1 MLAWEP
7 QSDVRLKLTE
17 NERLASSIVRLEHVV
32 HPLLTFKQSLR
43 VQCLAFG
50 YHRLSVASRERHCI
64 RNLQASE
71 VSRVMSVKMAPASDV
86 ENVRHWEDA
95 VFHHATDDAAL
106 VVILRVIDRAER
118 QVKIAESFDRDVG
131 LLDDVGQCFFD
142 PFLCFLALEIATAG
156 GEASWC
162 GQTEH
167 AGRVVGERGLL
178 QSVDCE
184 VESPGN

>member
-1 MLAWEP
+1 MLDWEP
-7 QSDVRLKLTE
+7 QSDIRLKLTE
-17 NERLASSIVRLEHVV
+17 NERPADFIVWLEHAV
-32 HPLLTFKQSLR
+32 HPLLRFKQSLR
-43 VQCLAFG
+43 VQCLAFE
-50 YHRLSVASRERHCI
+50 YHRLSIGSREWHCI
-64 RNLQASE
+64 GDLQAGE
-71 VSRVMSVKMAPASDV
+71 VSRVMSVEMAPASDM
-86 ENVRHWEDA
+86 ENMRHREDA
-95 VFHHATDDAAL
+95 VFHHATDDTAL

-118 QVKIAESFDRDVG
+118 QVKIAESFDRNVG

-142 PFLCFLALEIATAG
+142 PFLCFLTLENATVG

-167 AGRVVGERGLL
+167 AGRIVGERGLL